1 VRLPARCLPTLALG
15 LAPLAAQ
22 SDYRLPPQ
30 AVIDLVDAP
39 PPPDV
44 ELSPDGR
51 WLLTCEREAL
61 PPIRDLAR
69 RMLRLAGLRID
80 PVANAPFATGGFL
93 RVAVRAS
100 GSDGPDVA
108 VALPEG
114 ARVRAVDWAS
124 DSRRFALT
132 VATAGGSE
140 LWVASPEDPR
150 AARRLLDRLHTVL
163 GAPRW
168 TDDGTALL
176 ARAVSAERGA
186 EPAAPEVP
194 AGPEVEET
202 SGAKTPLRTYQDL
215 LASAHDEALFDH
227 YAAAEVVLV
236 GADDGAV
243 STLARGIHLEAELS
257 PDGRYLLEVLVER
270 PYSYRMPVGSFPQR
284 IQVRPVAGGAP
295 TVLFEVPLATDVP
308 IDGVRTGPRQI
319 GWHASEPAT
328 LVWCEAL
335 DDGDPERDVP
345 HRDRWCSLAAP
356 FALEEARELVRVEER
371 ARGIAYLPDPRLLV
385 TTEYDR
391 DRRWTRTLLHELGRD
406 SSPRALED
414 RSVRDR
420 YGDPGAL
427 VFAPGARGRRLLW
440 LRDGWLYRAGEGAT
454 SAGALPFLRRQSL
467 ATLATEEL
475 WRCASGC
482 YERVVALLPGD
493 DDAPRFVTSHEDPS
507 SPPNL
512 RLRVAGRE
520 EVVRWTEF
528 SDPTPSLRAVEK
540 RLVRYPRADGVELS
554 GTLYLPPGT
563 APGARLPLLVWAY
576 PIEFND
582 PATAGQVAGSPWRF
596 TTVRG
601 ASHLALVTQGFAV
614 LDGAT
619 MPIVGDAETMNDT
632 FREQVVAS
640 AEAAL
645 AHLSDEGL
653 VDRGRALVG
662 GHSYGAFMTANLLA
676 HSDLFRAG
684 IARSGAY
691 NRTLTPFG
699 FQSERRTL
707 WQARDTYV
715 DVSPYL
721 CADEIDEPLLL
732 IHGERDDNSGTFP
745 MQSEN
750 LFQAIA
756 GNGGTARLVLLPLE
770 SHGYRARESV
780 LHVLAEMVDWC
791 RRYTEGE

>member
-1 VRLPARCLPTLALG
+1 MRFLARCLPSLALG
-15 LAPLAAQ
+15 FAPLAAQ
-22 SDYRLPPQ
+22 SAYRLPPQ
-30 AVIDLVDAP
+30 EVIDLVDAP
-39 PPPDV
+39 LPPEV

-51 WLLTCEREAL
+51 WMLLGEREAL
-61 PPIRDLAR
+61 PPIGDLAR

-80 PVANAPFATGGFL
+80 PVACAPFTTGAIR
-93 RVAVRAS
+93 RVTVRAS
-100 GSDGPDVA
+100 GSGGPDVP

-114 ARVRAVDWAS
+114 ARVRSVDWAS

-132 VATAGGSE
+132 VVREGGSE
-140 LWVASPEDPR
+140 LWVASPEDPGG
-150 AARRLLDRLHTVL
+150 ARRLLERLHTVL

-168 TDDGTALL
+168 TDDGTQIL
-176 ARAVSAERGA
+176 ARRVIAERGP
-186 EPAAPEVP
+186 EPTAPDAP
-194 AGPEVEET
+194 AGPDVEET
-202 SGAKTPLRTYQDL
+202 SGESTPLRTYQDL
-215 LASAHDEALFDH
+215 LASPHDEALFDH
-227 YAAAEVVLV
+227 HAAAEVVLV
-236 GADDGAV
+236 AAADGAV
-243 STLARGIHLEAELS
+243 QALARGIHLEAELS

-295 TVLFEVPLATDVP
+295 IVLFDVPLATNVP
-308 IDGVRTGPRQI
+308 IDGVRTGPRRVT
-319 GWHASEPAT
+319 WHASEPAT

-335 DDGDPERDVP
+335 DGGDPERDVP
-345 HRDRWCSLAAP
+345 HRDRWRSLEAP

-371 ARGIAYLPDPRLLV
+371 ARGVAFLPDPRLFV

-391 DRRWTRTLLHELGRD
+391 DRRWTRTLLHELG
-406 SSPRALED
+406 SSASPRALED

-427 VFAPGARGRRLLW
+427 VFAPGARSRGLLW

-454 SAGALPFLRRQSL
+454 GEGALPFLRRQSL
-467 ATLATEEL
+467 ATLASEEL
-475 WRCASGC
+475 WRCASGS

-493 DDAPRFVTSHEDPS
+493 EGAPRFVTSHEDPA

-512 RLRVAGRE
+512 RLRVAGSD
-520 EVVRWTEF
+520 EVVPWTAF
-528 SDPTPSLRAVEK
+528 PDPTPALRGVEQ

-563 APGARLPLLVWAY
+563 TPGARLPLLVWAY

-582 PATAGQVAGSPWRF
+582 AATAGQVAGSPWRF

-619 MPIVGDAETMNDT
+619 MPIVGDPETMNDT
-632 FREQVVAS
+632 FREQIVAS

-645 AHLSDEGL
+645 VYLADQGIA
-653 VDRGRALVG
+653 DRGRAIVG
-662 GHSYGAFMTANLLA
+662 GHSYGAFMAANLLA
-676 HSDLFRAG
+676 HSNLFRAG

-715 DVSPYL
+715 ALSPYL
-721 CADEIDEPLLL
+721 CADRIDEPLLL

-745 MQSEN
+745 IQSEN

-791 RRYTEGE
+791 RRYTDGE